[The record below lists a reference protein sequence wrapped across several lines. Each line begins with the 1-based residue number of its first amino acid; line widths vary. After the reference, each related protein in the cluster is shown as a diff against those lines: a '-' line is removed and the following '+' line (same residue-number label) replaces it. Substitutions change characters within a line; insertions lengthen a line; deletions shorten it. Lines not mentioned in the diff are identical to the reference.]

1 MLPIIGDTLRIMKT
15 GLIDL
20 SQERQKK
27 YGPIHRTW
35 LIGQRNVFVS
45 DTASVRRI
53 LNGEHTI
60 VEGALYMH
68 LWGQN
73 LCSKNCLGKP

>member
-60 VEGALYMH
+60 VEGALCMH
-68 LWGQN
+68 MYLWDQN
-73 LCSKNCLGKP
+73 LQQELPG